1 MRLFTNFWEGTAMQ
15 RRLMFRTLFIVVAA
29 AAVALLVW
37 GDRNR
42 RQVADL
48 ESRLAAAD
56 QQLAAMVPKEEL
68 ESAQRSVAELEKTV
82 ADLKSQLEPHTGL
95 YDGGLAQDSDQG
107 KALLEMFASMA
118 DTEQAAETGNGL
130 TNMLS
135 RMFGGESG
143 KQLADYS
150 ARMSVNMYYGD
161 LFRELNLPPETE
173 QQVRDIITRHMT
185 DQISQGMEMMQQQS
199 DPETLKRMEEEAT
212 KRLRDELS
220 QMLTGEEMALWDQ
233 YQETMQQ
240 RVLDQTYD
248 MQLSMFAAGLTP
260 ESRDIV
266 RQAIVDEMLA
276 TSPHALQYP
285 QTTEAALETAFDVQ
299 RGAFTRARARVAE
312 QLSEDQLAHF
322 DRFVETQ
329 EQMVDMAL
337 QMMRNMAGQAQAQQQ

>member
-1 MRLFTNFWEGTAMQ
+1 MQ
-15 RRLMFRTLFIVVAA
+15 RRVIFRTLFVLVAA

-48 ESRLAAAD
+48 EVRLAAAQ
-56 QQLAAMVPKEEL
+56 QQLAGMVAREEL
-68 ESAQRSVAELEKTV
+68 ETARRSVAELEKTV
-82 ADLKSQLEPHTGL
+82 ADLKSQLEPS
-95 YDGGLAQDSDQG
+95 DGKGEASATEEAAQG

-118 DTEQAAETGNGL
+118 DTQQTAETGNGL

-185 DQISQGMEMMQQQS
+185 DQIAQGMEMLQQQS
-199 DPETLKRMEEEAT
+199 DPETVKRMEEEAT

-220 QMLTGEEMALWDQ
+220 QVLTGEEMAFWDE

-240 RVLDQTYD
+240 RVLDQSYD
-248 MQLSMFAAGLTP
+248 MQLSMFATGLTP
-260 ESRDIV
+260 ESRDVV

-276 TSPHALQYP
+276 SSPHGLQYP
-285 QTTEAALETAFDVQ
+285 QTTEAALETAIDIQ

-312 QLSEDQLAHF
+312 QLLEDQLAHF

-329 EQMVDMAL
+329 EQMLDMAL
-337 QMMRNMAGQAQAQQQ
+337 QMMRNMAGQVQAQQQ